1 MSHLDMESFGDLPY
15 ISLLNQE
22 ILKTIERK
30 YCDVECLQAGLSFL
44 KLFYGLCKQHTYVSV
59 VDNCELVRLLAIYHD
74 CTSESVIEILTSGS
88 KGGTLTV
95 AEISAVIA
103 YWPRY
108 QNANDEN
115 ENEND
120 DHEDDEYL
128 DELESRFQALRIL
141 AGIEVLKMSLTQSRQ
156 NEFQEWDSDL
166 YLLQSIFF
174 ECANPDDFRID
185 FALMLS
191 EKFVIGSHY
200 RVIEDEEGCQRYSL
214 SVRHIYDLM
223 SAFPSFIGTEQYMKL
238 MKLKFDKI
246 GNVLLTDNASIRCY
260 VRVPS
265 EYIIPLTMIST
276 DEELLI
282 RFEGPYFVD
291 QFEVCKYFF
300 EHFRDKSSQIYTCLG
315 TFSRA
320 QTLKISF
327 KRPLPGQSSFPK
339 LADINDVRERCGWL
353 FGYWGR
359 YNHDIVAFYGRVSL
373 HIHVVML
380 EEVGLGHHRPSFSYR
395 KEFVSVEINT
405 TSTIADLKEAILLK
419 AGRDNWVFEK
429 LVAVKSEEDWK
440 QPQMLTRL
448 DEDSR
453 LDERLYEV
461 SRCHSLGARF
471 VFYWRLP

>member
-59 VDNCELVRLLAIYHD
+59 VDNCELVRLLAKYHD

-115 ENEND
+115 ENDND

-214 SVRHIYDLM
+214 SLG
-223 SAFPSFIGTEQYMKL
+223 SAHLRSYECI
-238 MKLKFDKI
+238 
-246 GNVLLTDNASIRCY
+246 
-260 VRVPS
+260 
-265 EYIIPLTMIST
+265 
-276 DEELLI
+276 
-282 RFEGPYFVD
+282 
-291 QFEVCKYFF
+291 
-300 EHFRDKSSQIYTCLG
+300 
-315 TFSRA
+315 
-320 QTLKISF
+320 
-327 KRPLPGQSSFPK
+327 PK
-339 LADINDVRERCGWL
+339 L
-353 FGYWGR
+353 
-359 YNHDIVAFYGRVSL
+359 
-373 HIHVVML
+373 
-380 EEVGLGHHRPSFSYR
+380 HR
-395 KEFVSVEINT
+395 
-405 TSTIADLKEAILLK
+405 
-419 AGRDNWVFEK
+419 
-429 LVAVKSEEDWK
+429 
-440 QPQMLTRL
+440 
-448 DEDSR
+448 
-453 LDERLYEV
+453 
-461 SRCHSLGARF
+461 H
-471 VFYWRLP
+471 